1 MSRFTAAQNFWRG
14 LASRERS
21 GIALAA
27 TAVAVM
33 LLWWLAL
40 SPALQ
45 TLAQAKTQGGQLE
58 AQLQAMH
65 VLQAQAQALQ
75 AQPKMGRDEAVR
87 ALESSVKQRLGTNA
101 QFTLQGE
108 RALVTLKGVSAEA
121 LAQWLTLARVN
132 ARSVPIEA
140 RLQRSAAVN
149 ATANAAAPI
158 WDGSLALSLPA
169 R

>member
-1 MSRFTAAQNFWRG
+1 MSRFDAAQDVWNR
-14 LASRERS
+14 LAVRERS

-27 TAVAVM
+27 AVVALM

-75 AQPKMGRDEAVR
+75 AQPKRGRDEAVR
-87 ALESSVKQRLGTNA
+87 ALESSVKQRLGANA

-108 RALVTLKGVSAEA
+108 RAMVTLKGVSAEA
-121 LAQWLTLARVN
+121 LAQWLTQARVN
-132 ARSVPIEA
+132 ARSVPLEA
-140 RLQRSAAVN
+140 RLQRSA
-149 ATANAAAPI
+149 TANAAAPS
-158 WDGSLALSLPA
+158 WDGSLVLSLPA